1 MKLTWHIAIDLG
13 SSNGRVFLGRF
24 NGREPELV
32 EAYRFANAPIFQD
45 NHWRWDWLYLR
56 SEIRAGLCKAAEL
69 AGRGKIVSLGCSGWA
84 QDFVLLDAASRI
96 LENPICYRDEFT
108 HGLPQAFADVILP
121 AALVKRVGCAV
132 SPITALCKLK
142 AIRNHYPELL
152 KKTEVILH
160 MADMVHFD
168 LGGQAVTDWT
178 LATAGQMFNIANQE
192 WDFDLLGRLD
202 VPVRILPS
210 VVMQPS
216 VIGKISPASSPHPS
230 LDNMPVVSTAHHDTS
245 CATIVFRPL
254 EPGTFFISLGSYTMV
269 GVVLSSGQWPT
280 GADPEINSLIGIADR
295 KWGLFGGC
303 AGSWIIQECKRI
315 WQERG
320 MEIGYD
326 RLAQLAGK
334 SDYQGVIDLKAPRF
348 TKPVDMVVEI
358 KAAGRESGLAEPK
371 EPGDVAKLVFD
382 SLAAGFKQAIHGLE
396 KAGQV
401 QCRKLF
407 LIGGGSKNQYLVRQ
421 IAGKIGCEIIV
432 GPAEATAVGN
442 LTLQHEVMENE

>member
-1 MKLTWHIAIDLG
+1 
-13 SSNGRVFLGRF
+13 
-24 NGREPELV
+24 
-32 EAYRFANAPIFQD
+32 
-45 NHWRWDWLYLR
+45 
-56 SEIRAGLCKAAEL
+56 
-69 AGRGKIVSLGCSGWA
+69 
-84 QDFVLLDAASRI
+84 
-96 LENPICYRDEFT
+96 
-108 HGLPQAFADVILP
+108 
-121 AALVKRVGCAV
+121 
-132 SPITALCKLK
+132 
-142 AIRNHYPELL
+142 
-152 KKTEVILH
+152 
-160 MADMVHFD
+160 
-168 LGGQAVTDWT
+168 
-178 LATAGQMFNIANQE
+178 
-192 WDFDLLGRLD
+192 
-202 VPVRILPS
+202 
-210 VVMQPS
+210 
-216 VIGKISPASSPHPS
+216 
-230 LDNMPVVSTAHHDTS
+230 
-245 CATIVFRPL
+245 
-254 EPGTFFISLGSYTMV
+254 
-269 GVVLSSGQWPT
+269 
-280 GADPEINSLIGIADR
+280 
-295 KWGLFGGC
+295 
-303 AGSWIIQECKRI
+303 
-315 WQERG
+315 